1 MTKLRPHAPFYFPT
15 TTYCGQLV
23 ARIRF
28 YTMLCPKCSSIDDKV
43 IDSRL
48 SKDGTSIR
56 RRRECLACES
66 RFTTYEQIER
76 VELLAVKRDGRRE
89 HFDRQ
94 KLLSSFIK
102 ACEKRPISI
111 DVMEESVDAIITDL
125 ESGQE
130 REIPTKAIGA
140 LVMERLHAIDPVAY
154 VRFASVYRRFE
165 DIGEFIEEIQSLER
179 RAPVSDDQKELFNKN
194 P

>member
-1 MTKLRPHAPFYFPT
+1 
-15 TTYCGQLV
+15 
-23 ARIRF
+23 
-28 YTMLCPKCSSIDDKV
+28 MLCPKCSSIDDKV

-89 HFDRQ
+89 PFDRQ
-94 KLLSSFIK
+94 KLLSSFVK

-111 DVMEESVDAIITDL
+111 DVMEESVNAIINDFETA
-125 ESGQE
+125 QE
-130 REIPTKAIGA
+130 REIATKTIGA
-140 LVMERLHAIDPVAY
+140 KVMIKLHSIDPVAY

-179 RAPVSDDQKELFNKN
+179 RAPASDDQKELFNKTT
-194 P
+194 

>member
-1 MTKLRPHAPFYFPT
+1 
-15 TTYCGQLV
+15 
-23 ARIRF
+23 
-28 YTMLCPKCSSIDDKV
+28 MLCPKCSSQEDKV

-56 RRRECLACES
+56 RRRECLDCES

-89 HFDRQ
+89 PFDRQ
-94 KLLSSFIK
+94 KLLSSLIK
-102 ACEKRPISI
+102 ACEKRPISLDI
-111 DVMEESVDAIITDL
+111 MEESVNAIISDL
-125 ESGQE
+125 ESGPD
-130 REIPTKAIGA
+130 REISTKAIGA
-140 LVMERLHAIDPVAY
+140 RVMERLHAVDPVAY

-179 RAPVSDDQKELFNKN
+179 RAPVSDDQKELFNKI
-194 P
+194 PS

>member
-1 MTKLRPHAPFYFPT
+1 
-15 TTYCGQLV
+15 
-23 ARIRF
+23 
-28 YTMLCPKCSSIDDKV
+28 MLCPKCFSQEDKV

-56 RRRECLACES
+56 RRRECLDCEG

-89 HFDRQ
+89 AFDRQ

-102 ACEKRPISI
+102 ACEKRPISLDI
-111 DVMEESVDAIITDL
+111 MEESINAIISDL
-125 ESGQE
+125 ESGQD
-130 REIPTKAIGA
+130 REISTKTIGA
-140 LVMERLHAIDPVAY
+140 RVMERLHAVDPVAY

-179 RAPVSDDQKELFNKN
+179 RTPISQDQKELFKKMS
-194 P
+194 

>member
-1 MTKLRPHAPFYFPT
+1 
-15 TTYCGQLV
+15 
-23 ARIRF
+23 
-28 YTMLCPKCSSIDDKV
+28 MLCPKCSSIDDKV

-89 HFDRQ
+89 SFDRQ
-94 KLLSSFIK
+94 KLLSSFVK

-111 DVMEESVDAIITDL
+111 DVMEESVNAIINDFETA
-125 ESGQE
+125 QE
-130 REIPTKAIGA
+130 REIATKTIGA
-140 LVMERLHAIDPVAY
+140 KVMIKLHAIDPVAY

-179 RAPVSDDQKELFNKN
+179 RAPASDDQKELFNKTT
-194 P
+194 

>member
-1 MTKLRPHAPFYFPT
+1 
-15 TTYCGQLV
+15 
-23 ARIRF
+23 
-28 YTMLCPKCSSIDDKV
+28 MLCTKCSSVEDKV

-56 RRRECLACES
+56 RRRECLACEN

-89 HFDRQ
+89 SFDRQ

-111 DVMEESVDAIITDL
+111 DAMEASVNSIIAEL
-125 ESGQE
+125 EAGQD
-130 REIPTKAIGA
+130 REISTKTIGA
-140 LVMERLHAIDPVAY
+140 KVMDRLHAIDPVAY

-179 RAPVSDDQKELFNKN
+179 RALLSDDQKELFTKT

>member
-1 MTKLRPHAPFYFPT
+1 M
-15 TTYCGQLV
+15 
-23 ARIRF
+23 
-28 YTMLCPKCSSIDDKV
+28 
-43 IDSRL
+43 

-89 HFDRQ
+89 AFDRQ

-111 DVMEESVDAIITDL
+111 DVMEESVNALINDL
-125 ESGQE
+125 ESDQD
-130 REIPTKAIGA
+130 REISTKTIGA
-140 LVMERLHAIDPVAY
+140 RVMERLHAIDPVAY

-179 RAPVSDDQKELFNKN
+179 RAPLSDDQKELFNKIT
-194 P
+194 

>member
-1 MTKLRPHAPFYFPT
+1 
-15 TTYCGQLV
+15 
-23 ARIRF
+23 
-28 YTMLCPKCSSIDDKV
+28 MLCPKCSSLEDKV

-48 SKDGTSIR
+48 SKDGISIR
-56 RRRECLACES
+56 RRRECLECET

-76 VELLAVKRDGRRE
+76 VEMLAVKRDGRRE
-89 HFDRQ
+89 PFDRQ

-102 ACEKRPISI
+102 ACEKRPIAL
-111 DVMEESVDAIITDL
+111 DTMEECVQTIISDL
-125 ESGQE
+125 EAGQE
-130 REIPTKAIGA
+130 REITTKHIGA
-140 LVMERLHAIDPVAY
+140 KVMERLHAIDPVAY

-179 RAPVSDDQKELFNKN
+179 RAPLSDDQKELFEAKER

>member
-1 MTKLRPHAPFYFPT
+1 
-15 TTYCGQLV
+15 
-23 ARIRF
+23 
-28 YTMLCPKCSSIDDKV
+28 MLCPKCTSQDDKV

-56 RRRECLACES
+56 RRRECLDCES

-89 HFDRQ
+89 PFDRQ
-94 KLLSSFIK
+94 KLLSSLIK
-102 ACEKRPISI
+102 ACEKRPISLDI
-111 DVMEESVDAIITDL
+111 MEESVNSIISDL
-125 ESGQE
+125 ESGQD
-130 REIPTKAIGA
+130 RELSTKVIGPK
-140 LVMERLHAIDPVAY
+140 VMERLHAVDPMAY

-179 RAPVSDDQKELFNKN
+179 RAPLSDDQKELFNKI
-194 P
+194 PS

>member
-1 MTKLRPHAPFYFPT
+1 
-15 TTYCGQLV
+15 
-23 ARIRF
+23 
-28 YTMLCPKCSSIDDKV
+28 MLCPKCSSIDDKV

-56 RRRECLACES
+56 RRRECLACEA

-76 VELLAVKRDGRRE
+76 VEMLAVKRDGRRE
-89 HFDRQ
+89 PFDRQ
-94 KLLSSFIK
+94 KLLHSLVK

-111 DVMEESVDAIITDL
+111 TVLEDSANAIINDL
-125 ESGQE
+125 EGGQE
-130 REIPTKAIGA
+130 REIPTKLIGA
-140 LVMERLHAIDPVAY
+140 RVMERLHAVDPVAY

-165 DIGEFIEEIQSLER
+165 DIGEFIEEIQSLGR
-179 RAPVSDDQKELFNKN
+179 RAPASEDQKELFQKA

>member
-1 MTKLRPHAPFYFPT
+1 
-15 TTYCGQLV
+15 
-23 ARIRF
+23 
-28 YTMLCPKCSSIDDKV
+28 MLCPKCSSQDDKV

-56 RRRECLACES
+56 RRRECLGCES

-89 HFDRQ
+89 PFDRQ
-94 KLLSSFIK
+94 KLLGSLIK
-102 ACEKRPISI
+102 ACEKRPISLDI
-111 DVMEESVDAIITDL
+111 MEESVNAIISDL
-125 ESGQE
+125 ESGQD
-130 REIPTKAIGA
+130 REISTKTIGA
-140 LVMERLHAIDPVAY
+140 RVMERLHAMDPVAY

-179 RAPVSDDQKELFNKN
+179 RAPVSEDQKELFNKI
-194 P
+194 PS

>member
-1 MTKLRPHAPFYFPT
+1 
-15 TTYCGQLV
+15 
-23 ARIRF
+23 
-28 YTMLCPKCSSIDDKV
+28 MLCPKCSSQDDKV

-56 RRRECLACES
+56 RRRECIACES

-89 HFDRQ
+89 PFDRQ
-94 KLLSSFIK
+94 KLLGSLIK
-102 ACEKRPISI
+102 ACEKRPISLDI
-111 DVMEESVDAIITDL
+111 MEESVHVIINDL
-125 ESGQE
+125 ESGQD
-130 REIPTKAIGA
+130 REISTKTIGA
-140 LVMERLHAIDPVAY
+140 KVMERLHAVDPVAY

-179 RAPVSDDQKELFNKN
+179 RAPVSEDQKELFNKISN
-194 P
+194 

>member
-1 MTKLRPHAPFYFPT
+1 MEVPLSD
-15 TTYCGQLV
+15 
-23 ARIRF
+23 
-28 YTMLCPKCSSIDDKV
+28 TMLCPRCSSVEDKV

-56 RRRECLACES
+56 RRRECLGCEA

-89 HFDRQ
+89 PFDRQ

-102 ACEKRPISI
+102 ACEKRPISLEVI
-111 DVMEESVDAIITDL
+111 ETSVNAVITDL
-125 ESGQE
+125 EGGQD
-130 REIPTKAIGA
+130 REIPTKTIGA
-140 LVMERLHAIDPVAY
+140 KVMEKLHAVDPVAY

-179 RAPVSDDQKELFNKN
+179 RASISDDQKELFNKLT
-194 P
+194 

>member
-1 MTKLRPHAPFYFPT
+1 
-15 TTYCGQLV
+15 
-23 ARIRF
+23 
-28 YTMLCPKCSSIDDKV
+28 MLCPKCSSIDDKV

-89 HFDRQ
+89 SFDRQ

-111 DVMEESVDAIITDL
+111 DVMEESVNALINDL
-125 ESGQE
+125 ESDQD
-130 REIPTKAIGA
+130 REISTKTIGA
-140 LVMERLHAIDPVAY
+140 RVMERLHAIDPVAY

-165 DIGEFIEEIQSLER
+165 EIGEFIEEIQSLER
-179 RAPVSDDQKELFNKN
+179 RAPLSDDQKELFNKIT
-194 P
+194 

>member
-1 MTKLRPHAPFYFPT
+1 
-15 TTYCGQLV
+15 
-23 ARIRF
+23 
-28 YTMLCPKCSSIDDKV
+28 MLCPKCSSIDDKV

-89 HFDRQ
+89 PFDRQ
-94 KLLSSFIK
+94 KLLSSFVK

-111 DVMEESVDAIITDL
+111 DVMEESVNAIINDFETA
-125 ESGQE
+125 QE
-130 REIPTKAIGA
+130 REIATKTIGA
-140 LVMERLHAIDPVAY
+140 KVMIKLHAIDPVAY

-179 RAPVSDDQKELFNKN
+179 RAPASDDQKELFNKTT
-194 P
+194 

>member
-1 MTKLRPHAPFYFPT
+1 
-15 TTYCGQLV
+15 
-23 ARIRF
+23 
-28 YTMLCPKCSSIDDKV
+28 MLCPKCSTIDDKV

-56 RRRECLACES
+56 RRRECLGCES

-76 VELLAVKRDGRRE
+76 VELLAVKRDNRRE
-89 HFDRQ
+89 PFDRQ

-111 DVMEESVDAIITDL
+111 DVMEESVNTIIGDL
-125 ESGQE
+125 ESGQD
-130 REIPTKAIGA
+130 REISTKTIGA
-140 LVMERLHAIDPVAY
+140 CVMERLHAIDPVAY

-165 DIGEFIEEIQSLER
+165 DIGEFIDEIESLER
-179 RAPVSDDQKELFNKN
+179 RAPTSDDQKELFIKT
-194 P
+194 PMTPPLS